1 VCREK
6 ENPEHIAAAKYL
18 RQEKTKVRQEA
29 AILRNLYQV
38 GDQREYPTSVTIG
51 RGQGEASRTR
61 KQCSGSGIRMNVQDY
76 IFESLETIF

>member
-38 GDQREYPTSVTIG
+38 GDHR
-51 RGQGEASRTR
+51 
-61 KQCSGSGIRMNVQDY
+61 DY
-76 IFESLETIF
+76 ISDER

>member
-1 VCREK
+1 MCREK

-38 GDQREYPTSVTIG
+38 REYTTGCRPPPPYT
-51 RGQGEASRTR
+51 
-61 KQCSGSGIRMNVQDY
+61 
-76 IFESLETIF
+76 

>member
-1 VCREK
+1 MCREK

-38 GDQREYPTSVTIG
+38 RECICDE
-51 RGQGEASRTR
+51 RERTR
-61 KQCSGSGIRMNVQDY
+61 RG
-76 IFESLETIF
+76 